1 MVSIDTFVNHPWRL
15 MTQYIKLHTND
26 IDEKRYSNTPEKHKF
41 ILNEVKLIKS
51 IFVIGK

>member
-15 MTQYIKLHTND
+15 MTRATKLHTND
-26 IDEKRYSNTPEKHKF
+26 IVKKRYSNTPKKHKF